1 MKRSLE
7 VKQVWNGGPDLVFLF
22 LFNENRASR
31 ILSSLSRISLANL
44 ASRLVVK
51 TRIPL
56 TFPQPRAGIWP
67 NRGSR
72 KTPFLVKVQVATHFL
87 GIIAM
92 WTRPGCIKLVT
103 LKIPT
108 LFTSVVVVVVVVV
121 VAALALIMEGVLSAC
136 YHVCPNNSNFQFG
149 K

>member
-1 MKRSLE
+1 
-7 VKQVWNGGPDLVFLF
+7 
-22 LFNENRASR
+22 
-31 ILSSLSRISLANL
+31 
-44 ASRLVVK
+44 
-51 TRIPL
+51 
-56 TFPQPRAGIWP
+56 
-67 NRGSR
+67 
-72 KTPFLVKVQVATHFL
+72 
-87 GIIAM
+87 M

-121 VAALALIMEGVLSAC
+121 ALALIMEGVLSAC

>member
-1 MKRSLE
+1 
-7 VKQVWNGGPDLVFLF
+7 
-22 LFNENRASR
+22 
-31 ILSSLSRISLANL
+31 
-44 ASRLVVK
+44 
-51 TRIPL
+51 
-56 TFPQPRAGIWP
+56 
-67 NRGSR
+67 
-72 KTPFLVKVQVATHFL
+72 
-87 GIIAM
+87 M

-108 LFTSVVVVVVVVV
+108 LFTSVVVVVV

>member
-1 MKRSLE
+1 
-7 VKQVWNGGPDLVFLF
+7 
-22 LFNENRASR
+22 
-31 ILSSLSRISLANL
+31 
-44 ASRLVVK
+44 
-51 TRIPL
+51 
-56 TFPQPRAGIWP
+56 
-67 NRGSR
+67 
-72 KTPFLVKVQVATHFL
+72 
-87 GIIAM
+87 M

-108 LFTSVVVVVVVVV
+108 LFTSVVVVVVVV

>member
-1 MKRSLE
+1 
-7 VKQVWNGGPDLVFLF
+7 
-22 LFNENRASR
+22 
-31 ILSSLSRISLANL
+31 
-44 ASRLVVK
+44 
-51 TRIPL
+51 
-56 TFPQPRAGIWP
+56 
-67 NRGSR
+67 
-72 KTPFLVKVQVATHFL
+72 
-87 GIIAM
+87 M

-108 LFTSVVVVVVVVV
+108 LFTSVVVVVVVVVV

>member
-1 MKRSLE
+1 
-7 VKQVWNGGPDLVFLF
+7 
-22 LFNENRASR
+22 
-31 ILSSLSRISLANL
+31 
-44 ASRLVVK
+44 
-51 TRIPL
+51 
-56 TFPQPRAGIWP
+56 
-67 NRGSR
+67 
-72 KTPFLVKVQVATHFL
+72 
-87 GIIAM
+87 M

-108 LFTSVVVVVVVVV
+108 LFTSVVDVVVVVV

>member
-1 MKRSLE
+1 
-7 VKQVWNGGPDLVFLF
+7 
-22 LFNENRASR
+22 
-31 ILSSLSRISLANL
+31 
-44 ASRLVVK
+44 
-51 TRIPL
+51 
-56 TFPQPRAGIWP
+56 
-67 NRGSR
+67 
-72 KTPFLVKVQVATHFL
+72 
-87 GIIAM
+87 M

-108 LFTSVVVVVVVVV
+108 LFTSVVVVVVVVIVV

>member
-1 MKRSLE
+1 
-7 VKQVWNGGPDLVFLF
+7 
-22 LFNENRASR
+22 
-31 ILSSLSRISLANL
+31 
-44 ASRLVVK
+44 
-51 TRIPL
+51 
-56 TFPQPRAGIWP
+56 
-67 NRGSR
+67 
-72 KTPFLVKVQVATHFL
+72 
-87 GIIAM
+87 M

>member
-1 MKRSLE
+1 
-7 VKQVWNGGPDLVFLF
+7 
-22 LFNENRASR
+22 
-31 ILSSLSRISLANL
+31 
-44 ASRLVVK
+44 
-51 TRIPL
+51 
-56 TFPQPRAGIWP
+56 
-67 NRGSR
+67 
-72 KTPFLVKVQVATHFL
+72 
-87 GIIAM
+87 M

-108 LFTSVVVVVVVVV
+108 LFTSVVVVVVV

>member
-1 MKRSLE
+1 
-7 VKQVWNGGPDLVFLF
+7 
-22 LFNENRASR
+22 
-31 ILSSLSRISLANL
+31 
-44 ASRLVVK
+44 
-51 TRIPL
+51 
-56 TFPQPRAGIWP
+56 
-67 NRGSR
+67 
-72 KTPFLVKVQVATHFL
+72 
-87 GIIAM
+87 M

-121 VAALALIMEGVLSAC
+121 VTALALIMEGVLSAC

>member
-1 MKRSLE
+1 
-7 VKQVWNGGPDLVFLF
+7 
-22 LFNENRASR
+22 
-31 ILSSLSRISLANL
+31 
-44 ASRLVVK
+44 
-51 TRIPL
+51 
-56 TFPQPRAGIWP
+56 
-67 NRGSR
+67 
-72 KTPFLVKVQVATHFL
+72 
-87 GIIAM
+87 M

-108 LFTSVVVVVVVVV
+108 LFTSVVVVFVVVVVV

>member
-1 MKRSLE
+1 
-7 VKQVWNGGPDLVFLF
+7 
-22 LFNENRASR
+22 
-31 ILSSLSRISLANL
+31 
-44 ASRLVVK
+44 
-51 TRIPL
+51 
-56 TFPQPRAGIWP
+56 
-67 NRGSR
+67 
-72 KTPFLVKVQVATHFL
+72 
-87 GIIAM
+87 M

-121 VAALALIMEGVLSAC
+121 IVAALALIMEGVLSAC